1 MKKMESY
8 TALAEV
14 YDDINKVVDYAAFA
28 DFYEKCF
35 EKYMS
40 VRPELVLDLACGT
53 GKMTEELDRRGYD
66 MTGID
71 LSYDML
77 MIAKDRAYEL
87 ERSDSILYLC
97 QDMTAFELYG
107 TVDACVC
114 TLDGLNYLTFE
125 NELEN
130 ALRCVHNY
138 LIPDGL
144 FIFDMTTKYKF
155 ENIYASNSYLYE
167 GESEAGEYFCAW
179 QNMYDRESEI
189 CEFSLTTFI
198 KNQNGSYR
206 RADEVQYQRMYEAEC
221 VRELLCRCG
230 FEVVCVTGGFDRC
243 ALSDSDERMFFV
255 ARCKKETVNE

>member
-1 MKKMESY
+1 MKIMESY
-8 TALAEV
+8 AALADI
-14 YDDINKVVDYAAFA
+14 YDDINKVVDYPAFA

-35 EKYMS
+35 NKYMNI
-40 VRPELVLDLACGT
+40 RPELVLDLACGT

-87 ERSDSILYLC
+87 ERNEQILYLC
-97 QDMTAFELYG
+97 QNMTSFELYG

-114 TLDGLNYLTFE
+114 TLDGLNYLTSD
-125 NELEN
+125 NELEQTLKN
-130 ALRCVHNY
+130 VHTY

-144 FIFDMTTKYKF
+144 FVFDMSTKYKF

-167 GESEAGEYFCAW
+167 GSAYVGDYFCAW
-179 QNMYDRESEI
+179 QNMYDTESCV
-189 CEFSLTTFI
+189 CEFTLSTFI

-206 RADEVQYQRMYEAEC
+206 RADEDRKS
-221 VRELLCRCG
+221 
-230 FEVVCVTGGFDRC
+230 VV
-243 ALSDSDERMFFV
+243 
-255 ARCKKETVNE
+255 

>member
-1 MKKMESY
+1 MMESY
-8 TALAEV
+8 AALAEI
-14 YDDINKVVDYAAFA
+14 YDDINKVVDYSAFA

-35 EKYMS
+35 EKYMDA
-40 VRPELVLDLACGT
+40 RPELVLDLACGT

-77 MIAKDRAYEL
+77 MIAKDRAYDLGREEQL
-87 ERSDSILYLC
+87 LYLC
-97 QDMTAFELYG
+97 QNMTSFELYG

-125 NELEN
+125 NELEQTFGN
-130 ALRCVHNY
+130 VHTY

-144 FIFDMTTKYKF
+144 FIFDMSTKYKF

-167 GESEAGEYFCAW
+167 GKSDVGDYFCAW
-179 QNMYDRESEI
+179 QNMYDCESEI
-189 CEFSLTTFI
+189 CEFALTTFV

-206 RADEVQYQRMYEAEC
+206 RADEVQYQRMYEAGS
-221 VRELLCRCG
+221 VRSLLEKCG
-230 FEVVCVTGGFDRC
+230 FEILAITGSLDFSPLC
-243 ALSDSDERMFFV
+243 DSDERMFFV
-255 ARCKKETVNE
+255 ARCKKET

>member
-1 MKKMESY
+1 MEMMESY
-8 TALAEV
+8 TALAEI
-14 YDDINKVVDYAAFA
+14 YDDINKVVDYSAFA

-35 EKYMS
+35 DKYMS

-87 ERSDSILYLC
+87 GRDEQLLYLC
-97 QDMTAFELYG
+97 QNMTSFELYG

-125 NELEN
+125 NELEQTFN
-130 ALRCVHNY
+130 NVHTY
-138 LIPDGL
+138 LIPKGL
-144 FIFDMTTKYKF
+144 FIFDMSTKYKF

-179 QNMYDRESEI
+179 QNMYDSESEI
-189 CEFSLTTFI
+189 CEFALTTFV

-206 RADEVQYQRMYEAEC
+206 RSDEVQYQRMYEAEY
-221 VRELLCRCG
+221 VTELLVKCG
-230 FEVVCVTGGFDRC
+230 FEVLALTGSLDLDPLC
-243 ALSDSDERMFFV
+243 DSDERMFFV
-255 ARCKKETVNE
+255 AKCIKD

>member
-1 MKKMESY
+1 MESY
-8 TALAEV
+8 AALAEI

-35 EKYMS
+35 DKYMNL
-40 VRPELVLDLACGT
+40 RPELVLDLACGT

-77 MIAKDRAYEL
+77 MIAKDRAYEF
-87 ERSDSILYLC
+87 ERNEHILYLC
-97 QDMTAFELYG
+97 QNMTSFELYG

-125 NELEN
+125 GELEQTFS
-130 ALRCVHNY
+130 CVHNY

-167 GESEAGEYFCAW
+167 GESESGEYFCAW
-179 QNMYDRESEI
+179 QNMYDRESEV
-189 CEFSLTTFI
+189 CEFALTTFV

-206 RADEVQYQRMYEAEC
+206 RADEVQYQRMYEAHH
-221 VRELLCRCG
+221 VKALLTKCG
-230 FEVVCVTGGFDRC
+230 FEVLAVTGGLEFSSLKD
-243 ALSDSDERMFFV
+243 DDERMFFV
-255 ARCKKETVNE
+255 AKCKK